1 MPAFVWRQSQ
11 LDLTPPSPWIDR
23 SRVSMVG
30 KVFFS
35 LPHLSTNAR
44 VDDCTLHKTLS
55 SSGVIF
61 VERGGTSK
69 FVPFFS
75 ALTPFFVLKVLLASS
90 TKAGSMGNS
99 MKKEVQVILEVR
111 ELQLVEI
118 DPRAPVSQSSHYV
131 QGGRNLSARVSTAI

>member
-1 MPAFVWRQSQ
+1 MPAVVWRQSQ

-75 ALTPFFVLKVLLASS
+75 ALTLLSLFLKCCW
-90 TKAGSMGNS
+90 
-99 MKKEVQVILEVR
+99 Q
-111 ELQLVEI
+111 
-118 DPRAPVSQSSHYV
+118 
-131 QGGRNLSARVSTAI
+131 ARRRQARWETP